1 MKHVDGRSVMAVV
14 AVFALAM
21 LLSGAAVA
29 QEQPEPVTLRY
40 FTWAGGTAAQY
51 IREDFIE
58 PFQELYPHI
67 TIEYEAVGFGEFFD
81 KLITYYVSGNAP
93 DLMHMSVGY
102 VYDYADMG
110 ILLNLQPLFD
120 RDLNEDDFFMEPF
133 KAMRYPSMETGDL
146 YGIPFAFVMSTFYYN
161 KSLFDQMGVAYPDD
175 TWTWETVRSVG
186 ERLTQDTDGDG
197 VPDRWGFYST
207 YDYKLLDMVIRAF
220 GGRILDEEFNVVV
233 DQPEAV
239 AAAQFL
245 VDLIHVDRIAPGVTE
260 DRDGL
265 FRMGNLAMHV
275 TNMSDLSGFRET
287 ASFDWDIA
295 LMPAGPAGRVV
306 RLWPDSFA
314 ISSTS
319 KHVEEAWEYIKF
331 VITQTK
337 MDRYSGARKVP
348 VYKALATSPEW
359 LEPELPPN
367 KMVFIQQV
375 PYGDPLEFRP
385 NWGRWDGTRAASL
398 RPAFL
403 GEEPV
408 EFGMQRWAQAIRS
421 AVAEALGGR

>member
-21 LLSGAAVA
+21 LLPASAAA

-186 ERLTQDTDGDG
+186 ERLT
-197 VPDRWGFYST
+197 
-207 YDYKLLDMVIRAF
+207 
-220 GGRILDEEFNVVV
+220 
-233 DQPEAV
+233 
-239 AAAQFL
+239 
-245 VDLIHVDRIAPGVTE
+245 
-260 DRDGL
+260 
-265 FRMGNLAMHV
+265 
-275 TNMSDLSGFRET
+275 
-287 ASFDWDIA
+287 
-295 LMPAGPAGRVV
+295 
-306 RLWPDSFA
+306 
-314 ISSTS
+314 
-319 KHVEEAWEYIKF
+319 
-331 VITQTK
+331 
-337 MDRYSGARKVP
+337 
-348 VYKALATSPEW
+348 
-359 LEPELPPN
+359 
-367 KMVFIQQV
+367 
-375 PYGDPLEFRP
+375 
-385 NWGRWDGTRAASL
+385 
-398 RPAFL
+398 
-403 GEEPV
+403 
-408 EFGMQRWAQAIRS
+408 
-421 AVAEALGGR
+421 

>member
-1 MKHVDGRSVMAVV
+1 MTGKFTGRRRSGVVFV
-14 AVFALAM
+14 AVLMFGLLLAP
-21 LLSGAAVA
+21 AAVWA
-29 QEQPEPVTLRY
+29 QEPEPVTLRY
-40 FTWAGGTAAQY
+40 FTWAGGAAAQH

-67 TIEYEAVGFGEFFD
+67 TIEYEAVSFGEFFD
-81 KLITYYVSGNAP
+81 KLLTYYASGNAP

-133 KAMRYPSMETGDL
+133 KAMRYPSMEGGDL
-146 YGIPFAFVMSTFYYN
+146 YGIPFAFVMSSFYYN
-161 KSLFDQMGVAYPDD
+161 QSMFDQMGLAYPDD
-175 TWTWETVRSVG
+175 TWTWETISEVG
-186 ERLTQDTDGDG
+186 KRLTRDTDGDG
-197 VPDRWGFYST
+197 VIDKWGFYST
-207 YDYKLLDMVIRAF
+207 YDYKLLEMVIRAF
-220 GGRILDEEFNVVV
+220 GGRVLDEDFNVVV
-233 DQPEAV
+233 DQPAAV
-239 AAAQFL
+239 QATQLL
-245 VDLIHVDRIAPGVTE
+245 VDMIHVDGIAPPVTA
-260 DRDGL
+260 DGNRL
-265 FRMGNLAMHV
+265 FREGNLAMHV
-275 TNMSDLSGFRET
+275 TNISDLTSFREVAT
-287 ASFDWDIA
+287 FDWNVA

-319 KHVEEAWEYIKF
+319 QHVEEAWEYIKF

-359 LEPELPPN
+359 LEQDQLPD

-375 PYGDPLEFRP
+375 AYGDPLEFRP
-385 NWGRWDGTRAASL
+385 NWGEWNDARVGAL
-398 RPAFL
+398 RPAWM
-403 GEEPV
+403 GQEPV
-408 EFGMQRWAQAIRS
+408 LTGLQRWAQAIRNAIS
-421 AVAEALGGR
+421 RD